1 MHRQLRMPETKQMQN
16 SGGLQGGVQ
25 SLLGGLDVIT
35 GVIGIPDLRAINS
48 LYRTL
53 HGSSMILITMQLHD
67 VLGIRQHYSISVQ
80 AGRQSAGDVIRET
93 NKGIRQGFAAVGG
106 GGANGQVVLEPKIY
120 VQLPSNVVRE
130 VAYTIQNMEA
140 NNQL

>member
-1 MHRQLRMPETKQMQN
+1 MQN

-48 LYRTL
+48 FIQNFARLF
-53 HGSSMILITMQLHD
+53 HD
-67 VLGIRQHYSISVQ
+67 PYNDAAARRAGYQTALQQSPVQ